1 MARRLSPAG
10 SLVRSLVRPVVRSL
24 AWSLAGPVARSAVR
38 SPMGS
43 AVRALAGS
51 LVGSL
56 PRAGAATLLL
66 GAVLAGGCGGV
77 GREAVSPAPDPFL
90 SGAPPVPPLRGEGFP
105 FGRPPA
111 PEVTVSAPLG
121 RAAAPRSLSALL
133 AAWTWPE
140 DPNRTV
146 MADVGW
152 PPPLPPAAPLAAGET
167 VRLHVPGVTFRPS
180 EARLQVVRRSHYAGG
195 VPPRSAPAPVLDVSF
210 DAVRQLRVDRSG
222 TWVEWEATGLP
233 PGEWVL
239 VFHLRW
245 DAPIGGDATYLVPVR
260 VP

>member
-1 MARRLSPAG
+1 MA
-10 SLVRSLVRPVVRSL
+10 L
-24 AWSLAGPVARSAVR
+24 ALMRGAALFLR
-38 SPMGS
+38 
-43 AVRALAGS
+43 RALGASVVGLPAS
-51 LVGSL
+51 VVSVLV
-56 PRAGAATLLL
+56 AMA
-66 GAVLAGGCGGV
+66 LAGGCA
-77 GREAVSPAPDPFL
+77 GRESVPTVPPSYFEV
-90 SGAPPVPPLRGEGFP
+90 GPPVPPLRGEGFP

-111 PEVTVSAPLG
+111 PEVSAGERPLAG
-121 RAAAPRSLSALL
+121 LL

-152 PPPLPPAAPLAAGET
+152 PPPLPPAARLFAGET
-167 VRLHVPGVTFRPS
+167 VRLRVPGVTFRPS
-180 EARLQVVRRSHYAGG
+180 EARLQVVPRFHYVGG
-195 VPPRSAPAPVLDVSF
+195 APPRRAPEPITDISF

-222 TWVEWEATGLP
+222 TWLEWEADGLP

-260 VP
+260 AR